1 MQLTSKFNRE
11 VCFLLCVF
19 YDISSKYASV
29 IPMKDK
35 KGIIITNAFQNF

>member
-1 MQLTSKFNRE
+1 MQSISKFNRE

-19 YDISSKYASV
+19 YDIFSKCASV